1 MKTRLLEITFC
12 ILFLTFILGMFG
24 IAEFLTSVINMKTIM
39 TAVYIALGYS
49 FIYILKN

>member
-24 IAEFLTSVINMKTIM
+24 IAEFLISVISINTVM
-39 TAVYIALGYS
+39 TTVYVVGVLS
-49 FIYILKN
+49 FIYLLRN